1 MPQAPPQAVH
11 TLAAHRQHRTS
22 PAVST
27 TAALKAITAT
37 ARPRPHSNTAAATV
51 ASNNTVGPRA
61 STVEHSR
68 STAKASTAL
77 RQATVDSPNSTEVS
91 GSRVAQVATAHKLA
105 TEVLPTKE
113 EVKAFMADRRTTI
126 TTSTTSTAARRSN
139 SLPLPVRAVAMVGS
153 KVVATAVT
161 VVNKAAAMAATRVGR
176 RSSLDGRVL
185 QRQRRSGPLSWTT

>member
-1 MPQAPPQAVH
+1 MQ
-11 TLAAHRQHRTS
+11 
-22 PAVST
+22 
-27 TAALKAITAT
+27 
-37 ARPRPHSNTAAATV
+37 
-51 ASNNTVGPRA
+51 
-61 STVEHSR
+61 
-68 STAKASTAL
+68 
-77 RQATVDSPNSTEVS
+77 
-91 GSRVAQVATAHKLA
+91 LA

-113 EVKAFMADRRTTI
+113 EVKAFMADRRTMI